1 MNLKYD
7 PKNPLTDK
15 QLDEIAVHDFDK
27 FLDYLDQKAE
37 HLKQFTKPLSSY
49 HTKRYASISAASQG
63 KELSKEDI
71 KKAGEIGKKNEDAA
85 AAKIADRLA
94 EYEKNHPKHSDEGI
108 KNIKTNRTQWFD

>member
-1 MNLKYD
+1 MVEFD
-7 PKNPLTDK
+7 PNNELSEEELDK
-15 QLDEIAVHDFDK
+15 LGKENFDD

-71 KKAGEIGKKNEDAA
+71 KKAGDIGKKNEDAA

-94 EYEKNHPKHSDEGI
+94 EYEKNHPKYKDEGI
-108 KNIKTNRTQWFD
+108 KNIKTNRSQWFD